1 MGPAWVNTTPLMHW
15 GFHLCC
21 CQSHLPQLQALE
33 REAQGQHGE
42 DTARAKMARTL
53 RHFPGSIHR
62 EGTEL
67 GTVTDKELRL
77 GEGKEQDPLRQS
89 QDSNPIL

>member
-1 MGPAWVNTTPLMHW
+1 
-15 GFHLCC
+15 
-21 CQSHLPQLQALE
+21 
-33 REAQGQHGE
+33 
-42 DTARAKMARTL
+42 MARTL

-67 GTVTDKELRL
+67 GTVTDKGLRL

-89 QDSNPIL
+89 QNSNPIL